1 MDASCLRFC
10 CSFFHLVAPYQTWQ
24 LLSSAGCPAHLRYLC
39 SIPWAWVLFWCSS
52 AMADSSNLHCKV
64 YYWDVSQDVR
74 ARMATAKWLSTFWL
88 KTTGLALFTTLS
100 AVTMRKQHQAMFYVH
115 QWTWGCC
122 LMSPPFDTESCK
134 EKNKTEQHLLA
145 CTSVVAQGTG
155 INQVKWESWFIMFSS
170 SKNSS

>member
-24 LLSSAGCPAHLRYLC
+24 LLSSPWCPAHLRYLC

-74 ARMATAKWLSTFWL
+74 AKMATAKWLSTSWL

-100 AVTMRKQHQAMFYVH
+100 AVTMRKQHQAMFYVTSGLGDESSFWH
-115 QWTWGCC
+115 WELQRKEQNWAAPAGSHKCC
-122 LMSPPFDTESCK
+122 GSGYRDKS
-134 EKNKTEQHLLA
+134 
-145 CTSVVAQGTG
+145 G
-155 INQVKWESWFIMFSS
+155 
-170 SKNSS
+170 